1 MHFLTP
7 LYYSELH
14 YISEQGSHNKIA
26 EKGCRH
32 NFKWP
37 LIDRFTCPINNCM
50 PCKTLILQNDRNIQL
65 FLFSVKKMSIFIR
78 YLRIHAVEAREKI
91 VRNYLISRKRF
102 KGYRLEYLKYL
113 LICWVILSTK
123 YKTNCQTYRWNWN
136 WNCVLMRNITEYTWI
151 YVIAS
156 KVIAIVRNWVF
167 IFVNNPDLD
176 KCLFNHVYRNLC
188 LQHWQNI

>member
-1 MHFLTP
+1 M
-7 LYYSELH
+7 
-14 YISEQGSHNKIA
+14 IS
-26 EKGCRH
+26 
-32 NFKWP
+32 
-37 LIDRFTCPINNCM
+37 
-50 PCKTLILQNDRNIQL
+50 NIQL

-176 KCLFNHVYRNLC
+176 KFLFNHVYRNLC